1 MAFNSLDPVNYPNLP
16 DPVDSTS
23 LLQPVKKRRIT
34 KWLLGLLFLF
44 LLPAGSYLA
53 YHQFM
58 MSKQRANQRTLVVA
72 VERTN
77 LAIAV
82 SANGTVEPERVINVS
97 PKTAGIL
104 TKLLVKEGDFVS
116 QGQSIANMDNSNLL
130 GQLTQAQGQ
139 LAAAKANLQKLLAG
153 NRTEDIAQARAR
165 LNSVQANLRQAKD
178 DLRRNQELLEAGA
191 ISRQTYN
198 KASTTRDTAQAQVME
213 AQQAL
218 ALSQAGSRQE
228 DIATARAQV
237 KSATGTLQTIQTQI
251 DDTVIRAPFNGVVT
265 RKYAD
270 PGAFVTPMTAGS
282 SVSSATSSSILS
294 LSSTNRVV
302 TNVSEKSISQ
312 IRVGQ
317 QVVIKADAFVGKTFQ
332 GRVTQ
337 IATQATVAQNVT
349 SFEVKVALL
358 SDSKKL
364 LRSGMN
370 VSVEFKV
377 GQLQNAIAVPTVAV
391 TRQQNVTGIFVAGA
405 NQQPIFTP
413 ITTGVTVNN
422 RTEVKAG
429 LNGTEKV
436 LISSPPE
443 TQTQSGISF
452 PGLPGGSSA
461 DRPPMGDPAPLSGG
475 PPKGTKQ

>member
-1 MAFNSLDPVNYPNLP
+1 MAFNSLDPANYPNRP
-16 DPVDSTS
+16 DPTDSTS
-23 LLQPVKKRRIT
+23 SLQPAKKQGIT
-34 KWLLGLLFLF
+34 KWLAGLLFLF
-44 LLPAGSYLA
+44 LLTAGSYFA
-53 YHQFM
+53 YRQLV
-58 MSKQRANQRTLVVA
+58 MSQQQANQRMAVVS

-77 LAIAV
+77 LSITV
-82 SANGTVEPERVINVS
+82 SANGTVEPERVINLS

-116 QGQSIANMDNSNLL
+116 QGQLIAYMDDSNLL

-139 LAAAKANLQKLLAG
+139 LAAATANLQKLLAG

-178 DLRRNQELLEAGA
+178 DLRRNQELVEAGA

-198 KASTTRDTAQAQVME
+198 KASTIYDTAQAQVME

-218 ALSQAGSRQE
+218 ALSQAGARQE

-237 KSATGTLQTIQTQI
+237 KSAKGTLQTIQAQI
-251 DDTVIRAPFNGVVT
+251 KDTVIRAPFNGVVT

-317 QVVIKADAFVGKTFQ
+317 QVVIKADAYAGKTFQ

-337 IATQATVAQNVT
+337 IATQATVTQNVT

-358 SDSKKL
+358 SDSQKL

-377 GQLQNAIAVPTVAV
+377 GQLQNAITVPTVAV
-391 TRQQNVTGIFVAGA
+391 TRQQNVTGIFVANP

-413 ITTGVTVNN
+413 ITTGATVNN
-422 RTEVKAG
+422 RTEVKTG

-436 LISSPPE
+436 LISFPPE
-443 TQTQSGISF
+443 TQARSGISL
-452 PGLPGGSSA
+452 PGLPGGSSV
-461 DRPPMGDPAPLSGG
+461 DKPPMGADG
-475 PPKGTKQ
+475 PPPGH